1 MFASSAA
8 APQGAVPSNLAISL
22 ENIGNHDTFL
32 LGPADRFLYCIGTK
46 LLARDMS
53 YANRHTRPNCSVPL
67 SLFLYYSQRL
77 GIKRE
82 RRDGNPLWRHWSLGP
97 PAKCCKHC
105 SLSLSSLLLTATW
118 NERGSQGKW
127 VGPGSLGKVS
137 RRSLMTA
144 GKETETLNS
153 LVLDAGKEGPKKD
166 WTVSQCARI
175 SSVKEMGPLSSRMAR
190 VFIKEEPPVGS
201 ANDHLYIHCCSFCPA
216 TYLIDK
222 STGEEAVLSSCLVIP
237 TDFFF

>member
-1 MFASSAA
+1 M
-8 APQGAVPSNLAISL
+8 
-22 ENIGNHDTFL
+22 
-32 LGPADRFLYCIGTK
+32 
-46 LLARDMS
+46 
-53 YANRHTRPNCSVPL
+53 
-67 SLFLYYSQRL
+67 
-77 GIKRE
+77 
-82 RRDGNPLWRHWSLGP
+82 
-97 PAKCCKHC
+97 
-105 SLSLSSLLLTATW
+105 
-118 NERGSQGKW
+118 
-127 VGPGSLGKVS
+127 GKVS

-222 STGEEAVLSSCLVIP
+222 STEEEAVISSCLVIP
-237 TDFFF
+237 TDFFFKSLISQHSSRRRRIYRACAKQNWPFCFFGVPASDLLCTDVTPLPAAANIRKANFGGEYLCDVCWPSLAFVALHCVPVYATVGPTSRRRGQIQYLEMTASISPCLTTPKLFPFFTTFPSWLAGWMAGCAT